1 MTERHSSASVIRMVE
16 IGQHVLFVALV
27 VLSVLRSYDE
37 VPARWQTVVL
47 GGAILGWYLA
57 GALRRTALSSA
68 RRRYL
73 WLGVLVALWMIAMLV
88 STEYA
93 WTGFALVFLVM
104 HLLPVVPAVAVVV
117 AITAVIVVVQV
128 IDLGWKVATAGIL
141 GPIIGATVVVGL
153 ALAYRAI
160 EVESAHRQRL
170 VQELLR
176 TQDDLVATSDALAAA
191 QREAGTTAER
201 ERLAREIHDTLAQGF
216 SSILLLS
223 RSGLESGVD
232 RAGVLAQIESTASDN
247 LAEARRV
254 VRALSP
260 AELQSSSLADSLRR
274 LGSRIAQQ
282 TGVAVDVRVE
292 GTPTALDAPREVA
305 LLRIAQSALSNVR
318 QHAQAQR
325 AVVTLTY
332 DERDVVL
339 DVVDDGCGFT
349 VTSVNTGAGGSFGL
363 AAMRSRLRMVG
374 GTLAVESAPGEGT
387 ALSARVPISVGSAL

>member
-1 MTERHSSASVIRMVE
+1 MVE

-27 VLSVLRSYDE
+27 VLSVWRSSRE
-37 VPARWQTVVL
+37 VAAPWQTLVL
-47 GGAILGWYLA
+47 GFAILAWYLA
-57 GALRRTALSSA
+57 GALHRSALSRA
-68 RRRYL
+68 RSRNV
-73 WLGVLVALWMIAMLV
+73 WLGVLVGLWVVAMLV

-104 HLLPVVPAVAVVV
+104 HLLPVVPAVALVV
-117 AITAVIVVVQV
+117 AITAVIVTVQV
-128 IDLGWKVATAGIL
+128 IDFGWEVATAGIL
-141 GPIIGATVVVGL
+141 GPVIGATVVVGL
-153 ALAYRAI
+153 AVAYRAI

-176 TQDDLVATSDALAAA
+176 TQDDLVATSDALATA

-223 RSGLESGVD
+223 RSGLAADAD
-232 RAGVLAQIESTASDN
+232 REVVLRQIESTATDN

-260 AELQSSSLADSLRR
+260 SELQTSTLGDSLQR
-274 LGSRIAQQ
+274 LGSR
-282 TGVAVDVRVE
+282 VAEQSGIDIGVRVE
-292 GTPTALDAPREVA
+292 GTPTPLDAPREVA

-318 QHAQAQR
+318 QHAHASR
-325 AVVTLTY
+325 AVLTLTY
-332 DERDVVL
+332 EDRDVVL
-339 DVVDDGCGFT
+339 DVVDDGCGFA
-349 VTSVNTGAGGSFGL
+349 VEAAGSGAGGSFGL

-387 ALSARVPISVGSAL
+387 ALSARVPISVGNAS